1 MGFFKFRSI
10 QTKLV
15 FSIIVFMALPIIT
28 LSYYT
33 ARSTEKI
40 IYNNVEG
47 LTMNTLKQ
55 LNENFQQILDS
66 MLAIANV
73 VEMDRDFTKLLS
85 DEDYDT
91 EYDIFLRRKKIV
103 DKITSYLGIVLRY
116 NCQIAFVDHNN
127 NFFTTWS
134 RSSNFEEDNDI
145 INSNWYKEAIA
156 LGGRVRWVI
165 SHQSYI
171 PEARLNDQLITMAR
185 LVKGE
190 SSFGNYGV
198 LIVSLY
204 VDEMEDN
211 LNNHLKSE
219 NEGFL
224 IINEESDIVLKT
236 SFVEEKGIRDLEWCI
251 DNIKDSDEGS
261 FIGTFKGEKMQ
272 VVYKSLKYAGL
283 KTIYITP
290 YNYIQ
295 REVIAMQK
303 RNMII
308 NIAMI
313 LIFIF
318 VTLFI
323 SFRIT
328 KPIRAL
334 TRHMAKIKGEDLDVQ
349 VEVNTHDEVG
359 QLTETFNYMLQDL
372 KKLMAEIAQKEKE
385 KKELHFEALQAQIN
399 PHFLFN
405 TLNAIKWA
413 SYVNGVPNIGNM
425 MASLGRLFEIIINK
439 KSEYIQIKEEIE
451 YLDNYIKLMEFKNNR
466 EINVDYDLNESILE
480 LYTLKFI
487 LQPIVE
493 NSIIHG
499 FNDNMENA
507 WIKITGRMEEEK
519 IVLEIIDN
527 GKGMNEEKINEL
539 LQSNT
544 NANKHRFT
552 GIGISNVTERIKL
565 NFGNEYGIKIKS
577 FENGGTTVIVTVPVL
592 SNISE
597 EELH

>member
-1 MGFFKFRSI
+1 
-10 QTKLV
+10 
-15 FSIIVFMALPIIT
+15 
-28 LSYYT
+28 
-33 ARSTEKI
+33 
-40 IYNNVEG
+40 
-47 LTMNTLKQ
+47 
-55 LNENFQQILDS
+55 
-66 MLAIANV
+66 
-73 VEMDRDFTKLLS
+73 
-85 DEDYDT
+85 
-91 EYDIFLRRKKIV
+91 
-103 DKITSYLGIVLRY
+103 
-116 NCQIAFVDHNN
+116 
-127 NFFTTWS
+127 
-134 RSSNFEEDNDI
+134 
-145 INSNWYKEAIA
+145 
-156 LGGRVRWVI
+156 VI

-328 KPIRAL
+328 K
-334 TRHMAKIKGEDLDVQ
+334 
-349 VEVNTHDEVG
+349 
-359 QLTETFNYMLQDL
+359 
-372 KKLMAEIAQKEKE
+372 
-385 KKELHFEALQAQIN
+385 
-399 PHFLFN
+399 
-405 TLNAIKWA
+405 
-413 SYVNGVPNIGNM
+413 
-425 MASLGRLFEIIINK
+425 
-439 KSEYIQIKEEIE
+439 
-451 YLDNYIKLMEFKNNR
+451 
-466 EINVDYDLNESILE
+466 
-480 LYTLKFI
+480 
-487 LQPIVE
+487 
-493 NSIIHG
+493 
-499 FNDNMENA
+499 
-507 WIKITGRMEEEK
+507 
-519 IVLEIIDN
+519 
-527 GKGMNEEKINEL
+527 
-539 LQSNT
+539 
-544 NANKHRFT
+544 
-552 GIGISNVTERIKL
+552 L
-565 NFGNEYGIKIKS
+565 NFPSLVAGLNLDKLIHS
-577 FENGGTTVIVTVPVL
+577 
-592 SNISE
+592 SA
-597 EELH
+597 